1 MARKKSPKQGSLL
14 DVLAEKERIK
24 QEVLLHLRVAKEVE
38 RSEVWRGLIA
48 LPPGTVLEDILAT
61 FRTYT
66 NLPLEIPFFTFLFLL
81 AAYLTTRGVHIW
93 FDDRKIFPDIW
104 TIVVAESSRGK
115 TYVKN
120 KLAGLLPVAEMPD
133 TASAA
138 AFIEALSNLP
148 QGKGIWIRD
157 EMPQFLKQVT
167 TQTHLSEMKD
177 YLLRLYD
184 NATLERKTKKYHIIV
199 EEPAVVI
206 LGFSQVD
213 NIHEYL
219 TLEDVISGLAQRFGY
234 VMAPDDP
241 DRPFWEFPLWELPQG
256 VVSKWRDKLLP
267 ILEEHHERYY
277 FSEEAKEAFRIA
289 FRMLVVRDLDESF
302 YRRIM
307 FRGMKF
313 ALLYHF
319 LTGKASQERIDE
331 QDMGWASRL
340 VYLQLKDACQ
350 VLDRIGLNDFQR
362 ILRKAEQVKKRFEE
376 QGKTLKV
383 RDLISRV
390 REIRNATQARLVMY
404 FLENLDKPIEE
415 VA

>member
-1 MARKKSPKQGSLL
+1 MRKPKQISLL
-14 DVLAEKERIK
+14 DILAEKEKVK
-24 QEVLLHLRVAKEVE
+24 QEVLIHLRAAKEIE
-38 RSEVWRGLIA
+38 RSELWRGLIA
-48 LPPGTVLEDILAT
+48 LPPGTILEDILAT
-61 FRTYT
+61 FRAYT
-66 NLPLEIPFFTFLFLL
+66 NLPLEIPFFTFLSLL
-81 AAYLTTRGVHIW
+81 AGYLTGRGVHIW

-115 TYVKN
+115 TYVKT
-120 KLAGLLPVAEMPD
+120 KLQGILPVNEMPD

-148 QGKGIWIRD
+148 NGKGIWIRD
-157 EMPQFLKQVT
+157 EMPQFLKQVA
-167 TQTHLSEMKD
+167 TQTHMHELKD

-184 NATLERKTKKYHIIV
+184 NAPLERKTKKYHIIV
-199 EEPAVVI
+199 DEPALVI
-206 LGFSQVD
+206 LGFSQAD

-219 TLEDVISGLAQRFGY
+219 TLEDVVSGLAQRFGY
-234 VMAPDDP
+234 IMAPDDP
-241 DRPFWEFPLWELPQG
+241 DRPFWEFPLWELPQQA
-256 VVSKWRDKLLP
+256 VERWKDKLREM
-267 ILEEHHERYY
+267 LEGHHERYS
-277 FSEEAKEAFRIA
+277 FSEKAKEAFRVA
-289 FRMLVVRDLDESF
+289 FRMLVIKDLDESF

-307 FRGMKF
+307 FRGIKF

-319 LTGKASQERIDE
+319 LTGKAHRDEIDE

-362 ILRKAEQVKKRFEE
+362 ILQKAEQVKKRFEAE
-376 QGKTLKV
+376 GKPLKV

-390 REIRNATQARLVMY
+390 REIKNATQARLVMY